1 MQTRLI
7 KQIAVLGSGVMG
19 SRIACH
25 FAGAGFPVLLL
36 DLLPK
41 ELPDNAKPDQRNRIA
56 REALQAAIKSN
67 PSPVYDGTVVN
78 KIKVG
83 NFTDDLQKIEQCD
96 WVIEVVVERLD
107 IKQQLFAE
115 VEKYRKLGT
124 IISSNTSGIP
134 ISQMTAGRSDDFKKH
149 FCGTHFFNPPRYLR
163 LLEIIPTPDTDRTV
177 VEFLMDFGDRFL
189 GKTTVLCKDTPA
201 FIANR
206 IGVFGMMAI
215 MQVQA
220 KMGLSVDEID
230 ALTGPII
237 GRPRSAT
244 FRTADVVGLDT
255 LVRVAKGVA
264 DNCPNDEARD
274 QFNIPSWL
282 DQMVA
287 KN

>member
-1 MQTRLI
+1 MAQPKPAYALFDAKGKTFADLHM
-7 KQIAVLGSGVMG
+7 LGHRKCTFVVST
-19 SRIACH
+19 SPRR
-25 FAGAGFPVLLL
+25 
-36 DLLPK
+36 DLL
-41 ELPDNAKPDQRNRIA
+41 N
-56 REALQAAIKSN
+56 
-67 PSPVYDGTVVN
+67 
-78 KIKVG
+78 
-83 NFTDDLQKIEQCD
+83 
-96 WVIEVVVERLD
+96 
-107 IKQQLFAE
+107 
-115 VEKYRKLGT
+115 
-124 IISSNTSGIP
+124 
-134 ISQMTAGRSDDFKKH
+134 DFKKH

-287 KN
+287 KNWLGDKTGQGFFKKTKTASHSIPIPAAKSKVFINSSLSATSKKTPIKIKDIPNKNRVNGFELLSENFIKY